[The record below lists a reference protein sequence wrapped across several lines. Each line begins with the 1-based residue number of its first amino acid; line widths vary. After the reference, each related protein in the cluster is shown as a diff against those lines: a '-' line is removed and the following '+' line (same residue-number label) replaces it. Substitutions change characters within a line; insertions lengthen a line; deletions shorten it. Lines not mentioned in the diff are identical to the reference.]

1 MPPIGRFIKGAS
13 VDPCT
18 CKDRSINCIIRRD
31 SNRSYIKGVIYLRP
45 VLPSINRF
53 INPLAPHKDSA
64 IGWIGWGVVSL
75 VAPSLNA
82 RLLPALLWDIWV
94 AVAFLYLAIR
104 YNSLWIG
111 AAMIAQGFQLGFR
124 ALDVILPEARHS
136 IVHLSLVVAIN
147 SLNLV
152 MMAMLVGAALAEKR
166 QPSRARRAQASRAG
180 EELPAS

>member
-1 MPPIGRFIKGAS
+1 VGAPEFFLINVITYVVQTAAAAGACLFAWSKGGPGTRIAALAF
-13 VDPCT
+13 
-18 CKDRSINCIIRRD
+18 
-31 SNRSYIKGVIYLRP
+31 GGGWFGWVIV
-45 VLPSINRF
+45 VL
-53 INPLAPHKDSA
+53 A
-64 IGWIGWGVVSL
+64 
-75 VAPSLNA
+75 APSLNDE
-82 RLLPALLWDIWV
+82 LFPALTWDLFV
-94 AVAFLYLAIR
+94 ALAFLYVVIR
-104 YNSLWIG
+104 FGSPWIG

>member
-1 MPPIGRFIKGAS
+1 MHEDDFFWINAIGMTGETVAALGVCLVGWLKGGPGARAAS
-13 VDPCT
+13 
-18 CKDRSINCIIRRD
+18 
-31 SNRSYIKGVIYLRP
+31 
-45 VLPSINRF
+45 
-53 INPLAPHKDSA
+53 LAFG

-75 VAPSLNA
+75 AAPSLNA
-82 RLLPALLWDIWV
+82 QLLPALLWDIWV
-94 AVAFLYLAIR
+94 ALAFLYLAIR

-136 IVHLSLVVAIN
+136 VVHLSLVVAIN

-152 MMAMLVGAALAEKR
+152 MMAMLVGAALAER
-166 QPSRARRAQASRAG
+166 RPPSRARDERPSRAG